1 MPACLSPSAKPRH
14 KHRNDRKIVTAIRI
28 GWGHSFAEGRGSP
41 PRTARPPTIILRLY
55 RRGGAA
61 ASRRAVGPPEDRTT
75 PHHYFVSITWATC
88 AEPTAGSSAPT
99 APQPYPHKKRYRL
112 GLRRIKMAKNK
123 IESKTRDRRLRFRR
137 SPVEM
142 SDLPTGRPRR
152 LRRLAHPA
160 RAAHAVAV
168 DVFF

>member
-1 MPACLSPSAKPRH
+1 MLTSTF
-14 KHRNDRKIVTAIRI
+14 HRNDRKIVATPRI
-28 GWGHSFAEGRGSP
+28 GWEDSFAEGRGSLP
-41 PRTARPPTIILRLY
+41 KDFTTPHYYFAVVSDWERSSAEG
-55 RRGGAA
+55 RG
-61 ASRRAVGPPEDRTT
+61 SLPKDHTT
-75 PHHYFVSITWATC
+75 PHHYFYRLRGQC

-123 IESKTRDRRLRFRR
+123 IKSKTRDRRLRFRR